1 MNLTFSEQRPLKG
14 TPMNYEEARSSFE
27 RLFEHEM
34 DDVQMREFLISMK
47 LDESTSVEAIA
58 AAASV
63 MRSHAI
69 ALPVTKELR
78 PRLLDVVGT
87 GGDKIGSFNISSTVA
102 ILCASAGAYVAKH
115 GSRSVTSK
123 SGSADM
129 LESLGVRLDLD
140 LEQSARLLEE
150 TGFTFMFAQNHHPA
164 MKFIMPVRK
173 TISEKTI
180 FNVLG
185 PLTNPA
191 GVQKT
196 MLGVFDKS
204 FVPKIAEALKIN
216 GSTSAMVVS
225 SREHMD
231 EISISDI
238 TYAARLDEN
247 GIKEF
252 EIDPFAYGIK
262 RAPLEAIIGGDAKE
276 NAQIL
281 HNVFNNRA
289 QPAQRDIVL
298 INAACS
304 LMVEGMARDI
314 QDGLE
319 IANEA
324 ILSGKA
330 KTRLE
335 KIIKVSSSL

>member
-1 MNLTFSEQRPLKG
+1 
-14 TPMNYEEARSSFE
+14 MNYNEAKAAFE
-27 RLFEHEM
+27 QLFEHKM
-34 DDVQMREFLISMK
+34 DDAQMREFLISMR
-47 LDESTSVEAIA
+47 LDESTPVEAIA

-69 ALPVTKELR
+69 ALPIEAELR

-87 GGDKIGSFNISSTVA
+87 GGDKIGSFNISSTVSL
-102 ILCASAGAYVAKH
+102 LCASAGAYVAKH

-129 LESLGVRLDLD
+129 FESLGVRLDLD
-140 LEQSARLLEE
+140 INQSAKLLEE

-164 MKFIMPVRK
+164 MKFIMPIRK
-173 TISEKTI
+173 SISEKTI

-216 GSTSAMVVS
+216 EAKSALVVS

-231 EISISDI
+231 EVSISDI
-238 TYAARLDEN
+238 TYAARLDSN

-252 EIDPFAYGIK
+252 EIDPLEYGIK
-262 RAPLEAIIGGDAKE
+262 RAPLEAIIGGDAQC

-281 HNVFNNRA
+281 HDIFNDTA
-289 QPAQRDIVL
+289 QEAQRDIVL
-298 INAACS
+298 INAACA

-319 IANEA
+319 IATEA
-324 ILSGKA
+324 IKSKRA
-330 KTRLE
+330 KTKLE
-335 KIIKVSSSL
+335 EIIKVSSQL

>member
-1 MNLTFSEQRPLKG
+1 
-14 TPMNYEEARSSFE
+14 MNYSEAKAAFE
-27 RLFEHEM
+27 QLFEHKM
-34 DDVQMREFLISMK
+34 DDTTMREFLISMR
-47 LDESTSVEAIA
+47 LDESTPVEAIA

-69 ALPVTKELR
+69 ALPIEAELR

-87 GGDKIGSFNISSTVA
+87 GGDKIGSFNISSTVSL
-102 ILCASAGAYVAKH
+102 LCASAGAYVAKH

-129 LESLGVRLDLD
+129 FESLGVRLDLD
-140 LEQSARLLEE
+140 INQSARLLEE

-173 TISEKTI
+173 SISEKTI

-216 GSTSAMVVS
+216 EAKSALVVS

-231 EISISDI
+231 EVSISDI
-238 TYAARLDEN
+238 TYAARLDKN

-252 EIDPFAYGIK
+252 EIDPLEYGIK
-262 RAPLEAIIGGDAKE
+262 RAPLEAIIGGDAQR

-281 HNVFNNRA
+281 HDIFDDRA
-289 QPAQRDIVL
+289 EEAQRDIVL
-298 INAACS
+298 INAACA

-324 ILSGKA
+324 IKSKRAKA
-330 KTRLE
+330 KLE
-335 KIIKVSSSL
+335 EIIKVSSQL

>member
-1 MNLTFSEQRPLKG
+1 
-14 TPMNYEEARSSFE
+14 MNYNEAKNAFE
-27 RLFEHEM
+27 QLFEHKM
-34 DDVQMREFLISMK
+34 DDAQMRDFLISMK
-47 LDESTSVEAIA
+47 LDESTPVEAIA

-69 ALPVTKELR
+69 ALPIEEELR

-87 GGDKIGSFNISSTVA
+87 GGDKIGSFNISSTVSL
-102 ILCASAGAYVAKH
+102 LCASAGAYVAKH

-129 LESLGVRLDLD
+129 FESLGVRLDLD
-140 LEQSARLLEE
+140 INQSAKLLEE

-173 TISEKTI
+173 SISEKTI

-216 GSTSAMVVS
+216 DAKSALVVS

-231 EISISDI
+231 EVSISDI
-238 TYAARLDEN
+238 TYAARLDKN

-252 EIDPFAYGIK
+252 EIDPLEYGIK
-262 RAPLEAIIGGDAKE
+262 RAPLEAIIGGDAQR

-281 HNVFNNRA
+281 HDIFNDTA
-289 QPAQRDIVL
+289 QEAQRDIVL
-298 INAACS
+298 INAACA

-319 IANEA
+319 IASEA
-324 ILSGKA
+324 IKSKRAKGK
-330 KTRLE
+330 LE
-335 KIIKVSSSL
+335 EIIKVSSQL

>member
-1 MNLTFSEQRPLKG
+1 
-14 TPMNYEEARSSFE
+14 MNYAEAKSAFE
-27 RLFEHEM
+27 SLFCHEM
-34 DDVQMREFLISMK
+34 SDAQMREFLTSMK
-47 LDESTSVEAIA
+47 LDESTSVEALA

-69 ALPVTKELR
+69 ALPIVEELR

-102 ILCASAGAYVAKH
+102 LLCSAAGAYVAKH

-129 LESLGVRLDLD
+129 FESLGVRLDLD
-140 LEQSARLLEE
+140 ITQSASLLEE
-150 TGFTFMFAQNHHPA
+150 TGFCFMFAQNHHPA

-173 TISEKTI
+173 SISDKTI

-191 GVQKT
+191 GVKKT

-204 FVPKIAEALKIN
+204 FVPKIAEALRIN
-216 GSTSAMVVS
+216 EATSALVVS

-231 EISISDI
+231 EVSISDI
-238 TYAARLDEN
+238 TYAARLEDN
-247 GIKEF
+247 KIKEF
-252 EIDPFAYGIK
+252 EIDPEAFGIK
-262 RAPLEAIIGGDAKE
+262 RVDLKAIIGGEAKE

-281 HNVFNNRA
+281 HNIFNNEA
-289 QPAQRDIVL
+289 SDAQRDIVL

-319 IANEA
+319 IARGTL
-324 ILSGKA
+324 LSLKA
-330 KTRLE
+330 KKKLDD
-335 KIIKVSSSL
+335 IIKVSKKL

>member
-1 MNLTFSEQRPLKG
+1 
-14 TPMNYEEARSSFE
+14 MNYNEAKTAFE
-27 RLFEHEM
+27 SLFAHELN
-34 DDVQMREFLISMK
+34 DADMRDFLVSMR

-69 ALPVTKELR
+69 SLPIVKELK

-102 ILCASAGAYVAKH
+102 LLCSAAGAYVAKH
-115 GSRSVTSK
+115 GSRSITSK

-129 LESLGVRLDLD
+129 FESLGVRLDLD
-140 LEQSARLLEE
+140 IKQSASLLEE
-150 TGFTFMFAQNHHPA
+150 TGFCFMFAQNHHPC
-164 MKFIMPVRK
+164 MKFIMPIRK
-173 TISEKTI
+173 SISEKTI

-204 FVPKIAEALKIN
+204 FVPKIAQALKLN
-216 GSTSAMVVS
+216 ASKSALVVS
-225 SREHMD
+225 SKEGMD
-231 EISISDI
+231 EVSISDI
-238 TYAARLDEN
+238 TYAARLDES

-252 EIDPFAYGIK
+252 EIDPQDYGIPK
-262 RAPLEAIIGGDAKE
+262 VPLSAIVGGEAKE

-281 HNVFNNRA
+281 HNIFNNCA
-289 QPAQRDIVL
+289 EPAQRDIVL
-298 INAACS
+298 MNAACS

-319 IANEA
+319 IAKETL
-324 ILSGKA
+324 LSLRA
-330 KTRLE
+330 KE
-335 KIIKVSSSL
+335 KLTQIIKVSGKL

>member
-1 MNLTFSEQRPLKG
+1 MNFV
-14 TPMNYEEARSSFE
+14 EAKTAFE
-27 RLFEHEM
+27 KLFAHEM
-34 DDVQMREFLISMK
+34 DDLQMRAFLLDMK

-69 ALPVTKELR
+69 ALPVAKELQ
-78 PRLLDVVGT
+78 PKLLDVVGT

-102 ILCASAGAYVAKH
+102 LLCASAGAYVAKH
-115 GSRSVTSK
+115 GSRSVTSQ

-129 LESLGVRLDLD
+129 FESLGVRLDLGI
-140 LEQSARLLEE
+140 EQSARLLEE

-173 TISEKTI
+173 SISEKTI

-191 GVQKT
+191 GVRKT

-204 FVPKIAEALKIN
+204 FVPKLAEALKIN
-216 GSTSAMVVS
+216 ETTSALVVS
-225 SREHMD
+225 SRESMD

-238 TYAARLDEN
+238 TYAARLDEG

-252 EIDPFAYGIK
+252 EIDPQVYGIK
-262 RAPLEAIIGGDAKE
+262 RAPLEAIVGGDAQV
-276 NAQIL
+276 NAKIL
-281 HNVFNNRA
+281 HNVFNGCA
-289 QPAQRDIVL
+289 EEAQRDIVL
-298 INAACS
+298 INAAAA
-304 LMVEGMARDI
+304 LMVDGMARDI

-319 IANEA
+319 IAREMIA
-324 ILSGKA
+324 SQRAKA
-330 KTRLE
+330 KLE
-335 KIIKVSSSL
+335 EIVKVSSKL

>member
-1 MNLTFSEQRPLKG
+1 
-14 TPMNYEEARSSFE
+14 MNYEEAFSAFTS
-27 RLFEHEM
+27 LFNHEM
-34 DDVQMREFLISMK
+34 SDEEMRDFLVSMR
-47 LDESTSVEAIA
+47 LDSETPVEAIA
-58 AAASV
+58 AAATV

-69 ALPVTKELR
+69 ALPVAEELR
-78 PRLLDVVGT
+78 PKLLDIVGT

-102 ILCASAGAYVAKH
+102 LLCASMGSYVAKH

-129 LESLGVRLDLD
+129 FESLGVRLDLSI
-140 LEQSARLLEE
+140 EQSARLLEE
-150 TGFTFMFAQNHHPA
+150 SGFTFMFAQNHHPA

-191 GVQKT
+191 GVQKI

-204 FVPKIAEALKIN
+204 FVPKIAQALQIN
-216 GSTSAMVVS
+216 SVKSAMVVS
-225 SREHMD
+225 SKEHMD

-238 TYAARLDEN
+238 TYAARLTPE
-247 GIKEF
+247 GISEY
-252 EIDPFAYGIK
+252 EIDPALYGIK
-262 RAPLEAIIGGDAKE
+262 RQPLSSIVGGDAAE

-281 HNVFNNRA
+281 HNIFNNRA
-289 QPAQRDIVL
+289 TEAQRDIVM
-298 INAACS
+298 INAANAFI
-304 LMVEGMARDI
+304 VDGKARDI

-319 IANEA
+319 MANEA
-324 ILSGKA
+324 LISGKA
-330 KTRLE
+330 SRKLE
-335 KIIKVSSSL
+335 EIIEVSQKL

>member
-1 MNLTFSEQRPLKG
+1 
-14 TPMNYEEARSSFE
+14 MNYNEAKIAFE
-27 RLFEHEM
+27 ILFAHQM
-34 DDVQMREFLISMK
+34 DDAQMREFLLSMK
-47 LDESTSVEAIA
+47 LDENTPIEVLA

-69 ALPVTKELR
+69 ALPVAQELR
-78 PRLLDVVGT
+78 PKLLDVVGT
-87 GGDKIGSFNISSTVA
+87 GGDKIGSFNISSTVSL
-102 ILCASAGAYVAKH
+102 LCSAAGAYVAKH

-129 LESLGVRLDLD
+129 FESLGVRLDLD
-140 LEQSARLLEE
+140 INQNASLLEE
-150 TGFTFMFAQNHHPA
+150 TGFCFMFAQNHHPA

-173 TISEKTI
+173 SISEKTI

-204 FVPKIAEALKIN
+204 FVSKIAQALKLN
-216 GSTSAMVVS
+216 DAKSALVVS
-225 SREHMD
+225 SKEHMD
-231 EISISDI
+231 EVSISDI

-252 EIDPFAYGIK
+252 EIDPLEFGIQ
-262 RAPLEAIIGGDAKE
+262 RAPLEAIIGGDAKQ

-281 HNVFNNRA
+281 HNIFNNTA
-289 QPAQRDIVL
+289 EVAQRDIVL

-319 IANEA
+319 IARETL
-324 ILSGKA
+324 LSLKA
-330 KTRLE
+330 KDKLDE
-335 KIIKVSSSL
+335 IIKVSCKL